1 MGTYNSLPRRSS
13 FNRDSP
19 GRRSVNNADKNQSQ
33 YFVSRCVS
41 EFNLSGVGDLAVAN
55 QKRKEKTV
63 TFEDQTFSNFSN
75 RFTSDVFM

>member
-1 MGTYNSLPRRSS
+1 M
-13 FNRDSP
+13 
-19 GRRSVNNADKNQSQ
+19 
-33 YFVSRCVS
+33 S

-63 TFEDQTFSNFSN
+63 TFEDQTFNNFSN